1 MASEDI
7 HRFVH
12 HFVSGMTEQQNNKPT
27 SMSVSDPIEASR
39 SENSGP
45 SCCCAPENSTDPSL
59 LENTCGTEISEGN
72 EEAIQINDAFEKTA
86 REITAAHVAKSILV
100 RQFVHACL
108 ILLLV
113 FGVQVGLVWIWPDRL
128 QPIKAA
134 FGWWI
139 TYLNITVVF
148 LVATVRYLRLY
159 QYAHIS
165 CMTGMMIGMSVGM
178 QVGMMIGAIFGATD
192 GFFVGATLGML
203 LGTFFGV
210 SMSWCCGTMGITQG
224 LMSGVMGGTMGS
236 MIIVMMP
243 ATKVLIFMAI
253 FTVLNLA
260 VLFSFC
266 IMFYRDAVIGERC
279 VPKKEQSFLS
289 LLGTTTLVLGLLTTI
304 MLTFP
309 RETSPYRLFETLT
322 QSR

>member
-1 MASEDI
+1 
-7 HRFVH
+7 
-12 HFVSGMTEQQNNKPT
+12 MTENQNNQHPT
-27 SMSVSDPIEASR
+27 QSVPDRLGEKTSDI
-39 SENSGP
+39 SGP
-45 SCCCAPENSTDPSL
+45 SCCCSPETPSDSAAS
-59 LENTCGTEISEGN
+59 ENNCTSELSGGVD
-72 EEAIQINDAFEKTA
+72 EVLQINDAFEKTS
-86 REITAAHVAKSILV
+86 REITAAHAAKSILI
-100 RQFVHACL
+100 RQLTHSSL
-108 ILLLV
+108 ILMLI
-113 FGVQVGLVWIWPDRL
+113 FGVEAGFVWIWPDLLR
-128 QPIKAA
+128 PIKEA

-139 TYLNITVVF
+139 AYLDITVVF
-148 LVATVRYLRLY
+148 LVSTVRYLRLY

-243 ATKVLIFMAI
+243 STKVLIFMAI
-253 FTVLNLA
+253 FTLLNLA

-279 VPKKEQSFLS
+279 SPKKEQSFLS

-309 RETSPYRLFETLT
+309 RETSPFRLFETLT
-322 QSR
+322 QSK

>member
-1 MASEDI
+1 
-7 HRFVH
+7 
-12 HFVSGMTEQQNNKPT
+12 
-27 SMSVSDPIEASR
+27 MSVPETLEKAKA
-39 SENSGP
+39 ETSGP
-45 SCCCAPENSTDPSL
+45 SCCCPPETSSDESISESTCSIEP
-59 LENTCGTEISEGN
+59 SEGN

-86 REITAAHVAKSILV
+86 REITASHVAKSILI
-100 RQFVHACL
+100 RQFVHATL
-108 ILLLV
+108 ILFLI
-113 FGVQVGLVWIWPDRL
+113 FGVEAGLLWIWPDLL
-128 QPIKAA
+128 QPIKAT

-139 TYLNITVVF
+139 TYLDITVVY

-210 SMSWCCGTMGITQG
+210 SMSWCCGTMG
-224 LMSGVMGGTMGS
+224 S

-253 FTVLNLA
+253 FTLLNLA

-279 VPKKEQSFLS
+279 AAKKEQSFLS
-289 LLGTTTLVLGLLTTI
+289 LLGTTTMVLGLLTII

-309 RETSPYRLFETLT
+309 RETSPFRLFETLT
-322 QSR
+322 QSK